1 MFRAVGAALMRP
13 CFVLLAKDVYVGN
26 LPYRVTEAEVEKFF
40 ASCGKCTFRMIIDR
54 DLQRPKGF
62 GFATFEDD
70 AAADKAVLLNGK
82 ELGGR
87 ALRIN
92 LAQGRQ
98 GGFSG
103 GGGTG

>member
-1 MFRAVGAALMRP
+1 
-13 CFVLLAKDVYVGN
+13 
-26 LPYRVTEAEVEKFF
+26 
-40 ASCGKCTFRMIIDR
+40 MIIDR

-70 AAADKAVLLNGK
+70 TAADKAVLLNGK

-87 ALRIN
+87 SLRIN

-103 GGGTG
+103 DGGAGGGAGRPGPGSPRPQGGQGW

>member
-1 MFRAVGAALMRP
+1 
-13 CFVLLAKDVYVGN
+13 
-26 LPYRVTEAEVEKFF
+26 
-40 ASCGKCTFRMIIDR
+40 MIIDR

-70 AAADKAVLLNGK
+70 SAADKAVLLNGK

-92 LAQGRQ
+92 LGQGRQ
-98 GGFSG
+98 GFGAGRAG
-103 GGGTG
+103 GDAPPPRQGESRRW